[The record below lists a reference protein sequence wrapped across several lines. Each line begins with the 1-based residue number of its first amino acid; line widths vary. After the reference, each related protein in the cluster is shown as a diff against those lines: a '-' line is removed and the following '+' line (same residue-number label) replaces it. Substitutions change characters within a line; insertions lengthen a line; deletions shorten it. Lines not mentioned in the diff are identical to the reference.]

1 MNLDIKNNGDGT
13 WSVLLNGNVI
23 AANLS
28 NREAWREFDKLS
40 LEPISPSEE
49 VGGIPAAIRATQAV
63 EIEQA
68 WYSALLKL
76 AHDKGRK
83 KGWAGFVFRDKFG
96 KWPEGLNE
104 RFGPTFPELNM
115 FLRDNRGRN
124 PDKKGKK

>member
-1 MNLDIKNNGDGT
+1 MNLDVRNDGDGT
-13 WSVLLNGNVI
+13 WSLLLNGNVI

-28 NREAWREFDKLS
+28 NREVWREFDKFS
-40 LEPISPSEE
+40 REAISPSEDAGDIAE
-49 VGGIPAAIRATQAV
+49 AIRAHQTA

-76 AHDKGRK
+76 AHDRGRK

-96 KWPEGLNE
+96 KWPNGLDE

-115 FLRDNRGRN
+115 FLRDNRGR
-124 PDKKGKK
+124 K